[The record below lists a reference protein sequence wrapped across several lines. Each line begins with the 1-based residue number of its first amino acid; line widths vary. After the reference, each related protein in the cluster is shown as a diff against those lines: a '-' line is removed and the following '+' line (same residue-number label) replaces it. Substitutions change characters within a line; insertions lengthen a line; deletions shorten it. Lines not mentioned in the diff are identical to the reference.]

1 MPKPLPYH
9 FAIRDLLRDMDP
21 HVWKWFGQQRLE
33 PAALEALKFDLLK
46 STYRLSRESH
56 AGIYHAAD
64 TVADALQVKLPI
76 TLYQSQTDTVPN
88 AGIAFASEEI
98 HIVLYGK
105 IDSVLNEAELIAL
118 LGHEFGHH
126 LLHRADNGE
135 HLQAWDALRAT
146 CLDSNVHPAFLHSFR
161 KLCLYTEIFCDRV
174 AFEVVGE
181 LDTVISMLVK
191 VTLGAST
198 VVAADFIV
206 QAKEILR
213 RFDTNIESSSD
224 GLTHPEAYIRACA
237 IELYH
242 QKSRDHESE
251 IAKWIEG
258 AMDMATLD
266 LLQQRE
272 VSVATRQL
280 IRQILRFS
288 HIQSDLMLSHARLY
302 FEDFSWQEC
311 LNTDN
316 DKLTNLLAHRPNTNS
331 LNSYFCFV
339 LLDFATADRELEEL
353 PLANALL
360 IAEKHGLKEY
370 LIPMARKEMK
380 LRKNQIDEWDQT
392 KHQILESTTASKRAP

>member
-9 FAIRDLLRDMDP
+9 LAIRDLLRDLDP
-21 HVWKWFGQQRLE
+21 HVWNWFGRQRLE

-46 STYRLSRESH
+46 STYRLSRVSH
-56 AGIYHAAD
+56 AAIYHAAD
-64 TVADALQVKLPI
+64 AVADALQVKLPI
-76 TLYQSQTDTVPN
+76 TLYQSQTDSVPN

-98 HIVLYGK
+98 HIVLRGK
-105 IDSVLNEAELIAL
+105 IDSVLNEAELKAL
-118 LGHEFGHH
+118 FGHEFGHH
-126 LLHRADNGE
+126 LLHRAENGE

-161 KLCLYTEIFCDRV
+161 KLCLYSEIFCDRV
-174 AFEVVGE
+174 AFEVVRD
-181 LDTVISMLVK
+181 LDTVVSMLVK
-191 VTLGAST
+191 VTLGATT
-198 VVAADFIV
+198 VMAADFIV

-213 RFDTNIESSSD
+213 RFDTNNESSSE

-242 QKSRDHESE
+242 QESPSHESE

-302 FEDFSWQEC
+302 FEDFSWDEC
-311 LNTDN
+311 LNTADE
-316 DKLTNLLAHRPNTNS
+316 KLTKLIAEQPNTHS
-331 LNSYFCFV
+331 IISYFCFV

-353 PLANALL
+353 PLANALM
-360 IAEKHGLKEY
+360 ISEKLGLKEP

-380 LRKNQIDEWDQT
+380 LRKNQIDQWDRT
-392 KHQILESTTASKRAP
+392 KHHILESTHVSKRAP